1 MGFSFKTETF
11 QELTDYALKKAKSLG
26 ATDCAVDLS
35 EGVGQSVSVRMG
47 KIETIEDTRD
57 KSFGVSLFVG
67 HKRGN
72 ASSSDF
78 SLEAIDSTIQAALDI
93 AKYTAAD
100 KFSGLPDEQEVS
112 RRHRDLE
119 LFHPWRLSTAK
130 AVEKALEMEAA
141 AFDESKYIRNSDG
154 ANVSTE
160 TGHFYAANSRGFKG
174 GYPYSRHCLSVS
186 PIAQQSKSK
195 DSLMQRDF
203 WYSSERNAKNLEK
216 PKDIGRYAAQRSVA
230 RLGSK
235 PLTTRNCPVVF
246 EAPIASSLI
255 GHFVGAVSGASLYRK
270 TTFLLDSMGQ
280 QVWAPHIGLKE
291 DPFILGA
298 HGSSPFDE
306 EGVKVKARNVVKK
319 GVVEGYFLSTYSARK
334 LKMQSTG
341 NAGGAHNLILS
352 SSKTVKGG
360 LNALLQ
366 KMGTGLLVTELMG
379 QGVNGVTGDYSRGVF
394 GYWVENGVIVHPVEE
409 VTIAGNLKDMLA
421 GIVALG
427 DDALWRGSK
436 CTGSI
441 LIESMT
447 VAGNQ

>member
-11 QELTDYALKKAKSLG
+11 QELTEYALKKAKALG
-26 ATDCAVDLS
+26 ATDCAVDIS

-67 HKRGN
+67 QKRGN

-78 SLEAIDSTIQAALDI
+78 SKAAIDSTIQAALDI
-93 AKYTAAD
+93 AKYTASD
-100 KFSGLPDEQEVS
+100 KFAGLPEEHEIS
-112 RRHRDLE
+112 RRHRDLD
-119 LFHPWRLSTAK
+119 LYHPWRINTAK

-141 AFDESKYIRNSDG
+141 AFDVSKQIRNSDG

-160 TGHFYAANSRGFKG
+160 TGHFFAANSKGFKG
-174 GYPYSRHCLSVS
+174 GYPYSRHSMSVS
-186 PIAQQSKSK
+186 PIAQKGKSK
-195 DSLMQRDF
+195 DSPMQRDY
-203 WYSSERNAKNLEK
+203 WYSSERNAKLLQK
-216 PKDIGRYAAQRSVA
+216 PKVIGKIAAERALA

-235 PLTTRNCPVVF
+235 PLSTRNCPVVF

-255 GHFVGAVSGASLYRK
+255 SHFVGAVSGSSLYRK
-270 TTFLLDSMGQ
+270 TSFLLNSMGK
-280 QVWAPHIGLKE
+280 QVWAPHISLKE
-291 DPFILGA
+291 DPFIPGA

-306 EGVKVKARNVVKK
+306 EGVKVKARSVVKK

-341 NAGGAHNLILS
+341 NAGGTHNLILS
-352 SSKTVKGG
+352 STKTVKGG
-360 LNALLQ
+360 LDGLLQ

-394 GYWVENGVIVHPVEE
+394 GYWVENGIIVHPVEE

-421 GIVALG
+421 NIVAMG
-427 DDALWRGSK
+427 DDIEWRGSK
-436 CTGSI
+436 KTGSI

-447 VAGNQ
+447 VAGN

>member
-1 MGFSFKTETF
+1 MAFSFKTETF

-26 ATDCAVDLS
+26 ATDCAVDMS
-35 EGVGQSVSVRMG
+35 EAVGQSVNVRMG

-57 KSFGVSLFVG
+57 KSFGITVFVG
-67 HKRGN
+67 QKRGN

-78 SLEAIDSTIQAALDI
+78 SKSAIDSTIQAALDI
-93 AKYTAAD
+93 AKYTASD
-100 KFSGLPDEQEVS
+100 KFAGLPEDSEIS

-119 LFHPWRLSTAK
+119 LYHPWRLSTAK
-130 AVEKALEMEAA
+130 AVEKAQHMEAA
-141 AFDESKYIRNSDG
+141 AFDTSKLIRNSDG

-160 TGHFYAANSRGFKG
+160 AGHFYAMNSRGFKG
-174 GYPYSRHCLSVS
+174 GYPFSRHSMSVS
-186 PIAQQSKSK
+186 PIAQQGRAK
-195 DSLMQRDF
+195 DSPMQRDF

-216 PKDIGRYAAQRSVA
+216 PKAIGQQAAERAVA
-230 RLGSK
+230 RLGAK
-235 PLTTRNCPVVF
+235 PITTRNCPVIF
-246 EAPIASSLI
+246 EAPVAASLI

-270 TTFLLDSMGQ
+270 TSFLLNSLGKP
-280 QVWAPHIGLKE
+280 VWAPHISLKE

-306 EGVKVKARNVVKK
+306 EGVKVKARHVVKK

-334 LKMQSTG
+334 LKMQTTG
-341 NAGGAHNLILS
+341 NAGGAHNLVLS
-352 SSKTVKGG
+352 SSRTVKGG
-360 LNALLQ
+360 LDALLR
-366 KMGTGLLVTELMG
+366 KMGTGLLVTEMMG

-394 GYWVENGVIVHPVEE
+394 GYWVENGIIVHPVEE

-421 GIVALG
+421 NIVAIS
-427 DDALWRGSK
+427 DDARWQGSR

-447 VAGNQ
+447 LAGN

>member
-1 MGFSFKTETF
+1 MAFSFKTETF
-11 QELTDYALKKAKSLG
+11 QELTEYALQKAKSLG
-26 ATDCAVDLS
+26 ATDCAVDIS

-47 KIETIEDTRD
+47 KVETIEHTRD

-67 HKRGN
+67 KKRGN

-78 SLEAIDSTIQAALDI
+78 SKPAIDATIQAALDI

-100 KFSGLPDEQEVS
+100 RFAGLPEVEELS

-119 LFHPWRLSTAK
+119 LYYPWKISTAK
-130 AVEKALEMEAA
+130 AVEKALAMEQA
-141 AFDESKYIRNSDG
+141 AFDVSPKIRNSDG
-154 ANVSTE
+154 ANVSVE
-160 TGHFYAANSRGFKG
+160 TGHFWAANSRGFKG
-174 GYPYSRHCLSVS
+174 GYPYSRHSLSVS
-186 PIAQQSKSK
+186 PIAQAGRSK
-195 DSLMQRDF
+195 DSPMQRDF
-203 WYSSERNAKNLEK
+203 WYSSERNPKNLEK
-216 PKDIGRYAAQRSVA
+216 PKSIGTIAASRAIA

-235 PLTTRNCPVVF
+235 PLTTRKCPVIF

-255 GHFVGAVSGASLYRK
+255 SHFVGAVSGSSLYRK
-270 TTFLLDSMGQ
+270 TSFLLNSLGKP
-280 QVWAPHIGLKE
+280 VWAPHITLKE
-291 DPFILGA
+291 DPFIPGA

-306 EGVKVKARNVVKK
+306 EGVKVKPRTVVKK

-341 NAGGAHNLILS
+341 NAGGTHNLILS
-352 SSKTVKGG
+352 SSRTTQGG
-360 LNALLQ
+360 LQALLKQ
-366 KMGTGLLVTELMG
+366 MGTGLLVTELMG

-421 GIVALG
+421 NVVAIA
-427 DDALWRGSK
+427 DDAQWRGSK
-436 CTGSI
+436 HNGSI

-447 VAGNQ
+447 VAGN